1 MRIDEERSIVI
12 RYRDTEQNLF
22 AKEPEIKKAIKTIEQ
37 RLAIYVSVMKTGGHV
52 SGKNVKKWKSAGK
65 RFVVN

>member
-12 RYRDTEQNLF
+12 RYRDAEQNLF

-37 RLAIYVSVMKTGGHV
+37 RLAMIRQRYEDRRTRI
-52 SGKNVKKWKSAGK
+52 GKKM
-65 RFVVN
+65 